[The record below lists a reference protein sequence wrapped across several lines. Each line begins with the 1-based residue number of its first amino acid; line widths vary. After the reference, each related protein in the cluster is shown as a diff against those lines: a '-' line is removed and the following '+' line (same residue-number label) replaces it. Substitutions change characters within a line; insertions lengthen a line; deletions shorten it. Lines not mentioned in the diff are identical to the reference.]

1 MEKTVS
7 EAITY
12 RRSVRIYKDQE
23 IDSSKVEGC
32 IINGSIA
39 PTSSNLQLWEFY
51 HITSKEILDKLAIA
65 CFNQN
70 AAKTANQM
78 VVFVS
83 RQDLWRKRAK
93 SNIDFLMKS
102 FDKPHLDNRSLKR
115 KKQVNKYYNKIIPL
129 VYVDFFGI
137 LGFLKNLIFHL
148 IGFFRPVYRQTRAS
162 DLRIIAHKSTALA
175 AENFMI
181 SMAAIGYD
189 TCPMEGF
196 DSKMVK
202 KILGLPNAVEIT
214 MIVSCGIRD
223 EAGVYGE
230 RFRVPFKEV
239 YYRL

>member
-32 IINGSIA
+32 IINGSLD
-39 PTSSNLQLWEFY
+39 PNSSNLQLWEFY

-70 AAKTANQM
+70 AAMTAKQM

-83 RQDLWRKRAK
+83 RHDLWRKRAK

-102 FDKPHLDNRSLKR
+102 FDKPHLDNRLLKR

-129 VYVDFFGI
+129 VYVDFWNTR
-137 LGFLKNLIFHL
+137 FLKNQFSSYWVL
-148 IGFFRPVYRQTRAS
+148 
-162 DLRIIAHKSTALA
+162 DLFIDK
-175 AENFMI
+175 
-181 SMAAIGYD
+181 
-189 TCPMEGF
+189 
-196 DSKMVK
+196 
-202 KILGLPNAVEIT
+202 LGLVILNHST
-214 MIVSCGIRD
+214 
-223 EAGVYGE
+223 
-230 RFRVPFKEV
+230 
-239 YYRL
+239 